1 MDEIPIYK
9 ENNNEEYNFSGKR
22 IHRGLY
28 KSKKGIIINADV
40 NGASNILRKEFP
52 NAFKNITDFSY
63 LYKTVEKIT
72 IEKKDKDINDTKETE
87 TKAKKLNKCNLC
99 KNK

>member
-9 ENNNEEYNFSGKR
+9 ENNNEEYTFSGNR
-22 IHRGLY
+22 IYRGLY
-28 KSKKGIIINADV
+28 KSKKEIIINADV

-72 IEKKDKDINDTKETE
+72 IEKRDKDIKDTKEKE
-87 TKAKKLNKCNLC
+87 TKAKKNK
-99 KNK
+99 